1 LPVYPTIDLILRP
14 MVAWLQITL
23 KSQVEP
29 QVADVGV
36 VLVDFGSGV
45 RVRWLRTLARFE
57 KTRRSRVGFWVRQ
70 CL

>member
-1 LPVYPTIDLILRP
+1 MPVFPTIDLILRL

-23 KSQVEP
+23 KYQVEP

-45 RVRWLRTLARFE
+45 RVRWLRTLARFK
-57 KTRRSRVGFWVRQ
+57 KTRRSKVGFWARQ
-70 CL
+70 YL